1 MNLYSSPALACMKRG
16 QNMKKTAVLALGGN
30 AIIKAGQ
37 KGLIAEQ
44 FANTRDSLDGIVELI
59 SRGYQL
65 SITHGNGPQV
75 GNLLRQQ
82 EAGEKEG
89 LAALPLGVLNAAT
102 EGTMGY
108 MIEQSLQN
116 KLREHGIQ
124 KQVIT
129 IVSQVV
135 VDKDDPSMINPSKF
149 VGSTYYSAEE
159 AEELKKSL
167 GWTLKEDSGKGYRRV
182 VPSPMPIEIIPARTI
197 NELVHE
203 GEIVIAVGGG
213 GIPVYREDNG
223 CLEGVDAVIDK
234 DFASALLA
242 LNVKADLF
250 VILTGVDKVSINYGK
265 PEQQDL
271 DQMTVA
277 EAQKHYDDKQF
288 PAGSMGPKILAAID
302 FIKRGG
308 NEVLITSID
317 RIVEAFEG
325 KTGTRIVS

>member
-1 MNLYSSPALACMKRG
+1 
-16 QNMKKTAVLALGGN
+16 MKKTAVLALGGN
-30 AIIKAGQ
+30 AIIRAGQ
-37 KGLIAEQ
+37 KGTISEQ

-116 KLREHGIQ
+116 KLHEHGID

-135 VDKDDPSMINPSKF
+135 VDKNDPSMLNPTKY
-149 VGSTYYSAEE
+149 VGSTYYSAEQ
-159 AEELKKSL
+159 AEELKNTL

-182 VPSPMPIEIIPARTI
+182 VPSPIPIEIIPAMTI
-197 NELVHE
+197 NELVHR

-213 GIPVYREDNG
+213 GIPVYREESG
-223 CLEGVDAVIDK
+223 KLEGVDAVIDK

-242 LNVKADLF
+242 LNIKADLF
-250 VILTGVDKVSINYGK
+250 VILTGVDKVAINYGK
-265 PEQQDL
+265 ENQQFL
-271 DQMTVA
+271 DTMTVA

-288 PAGSMGPKILAAID
+288 PAGSMGPKIMAAID
-302 FIKRGG
+302 FLKRGG
-308 NEVLITSID
+308 CEVLITSIEK
-317 RIVEAFEG
+317 IVDAFEG
-325 KTGTRIVS
+325 KTGTRIVH